1 MPFQNRKTAQ
11 NRHFSAL
18 RMMRKP
24 GVTGAYLNFQ
34 GLRIMSRQQQILV
47 QKRKTKLAGQFVEQ
61 LKEAA
66 GSGAVFDSAAAADF
80 VGGALS
86 QAESPMPRELQVL
99 MDETPADSRGAV
111 TKAILDG
118 VRIYEEK
125 HGTPAPADLIE
136 YAMHLGYGHTSEG
149 IKLDSANS
157 NHGDNLSLQPNRA
170 VVSILMAL
178 SEGIPFVHY
187 LPADIGSN
195 EAKIGIVSH
204 LAGSNYGR
212 YAQNALMDGVNNGDA
227 YITPSR
233 IHTCARA
240 ADTGFDNHTGQL
252 TSAQTDEDTCTAVG
266 GNVVAVKLLRGR
278 SVVYVNGKIVA
289 REVSSAGSGNSTVS
303 GSVTISGT
311 TYQIG
316 GTINT
321 DTGAIALTTTPG
333 IGAGVPLV
341 VEGFIDY
348 ERQPELIPS
357 IISNGEMFSIFAKP
371 WRAYTQVT
379 PDARSQMINELGVD
393 PLSEALVNIQ
403 MQYANERHYELLWK
417 AKRIALG
424 NTNTGTFDIAWS
436 TQGSQ
441 KNRAQIWQDFSASL
455 GAISQQMAI
464 DTLGFGISHL
474 YVGKYMK
481 AQLEG
486 LPAELFQSSGIQ
498 ERPGI
503 FRLGR
508 LFGRYEVYF
517 SPKVLTDSNSA
528 SQVLCIGRA
537 PDVARNPF
545 VAGDAVAPNL
555 IDLAVGTDLKR
566 GQAFYG
572 RGFNEVTP
580 FAPSTNAC
588 ALINITNMGL

>member
-1 MPFQNRKTAQ
+1 
-11 NRHFSAL
+11 
-18 RMMRKP
+18 
-24 GVTGAYLNFQ
+24 
-34 GLRIMSRQQQILV
+34 MSRQQQILV
-47 QKRKTKLAGQFVEQ
+47 QKKKTQRAGIFVEQ

-66 GSGAVFDSAAAADF
+66 GTGVKFDSAAASDF

-86 QAESPMPRELQVL
+86 QAESPMPKELQII
-99 MDETPADSRGAV
+99 MDETPADKRGAV

-118 VRIYEEK
+118 VGIYEEK
-125 HGTPAPADLIE
+125 NGVPAPADLIE
-136 YAMHLGYGHTSEG
+136 YAFHLGFGHTSEG

-157 NHGDNLSLQPNRA
+157 GHGDNLSLQPNRA

-212 YAQNALMDGVNNGDA
+212 YSQNGLMDGVNNGDA
-227 YITPSR
+227 YISPSR
-233 IHTCARA
+233 IHTAAHA
-240 ADTGFDNHTGQL
+240 ADTGFGNHTGQL
-252 TSAQTDEDTCTAVG
+252 TSIQSDEDSCAAVG
-266 GNVVAVKLLRGR
+266 GNSVAVKLLRGR

-289 REVSSAGSGNSTVS
+289 REVSQAGSGTSTVS
-303 GSVTISGT
+303 GSVVISGT

-321 DTGAIALTTTPG
+321 DTGAIALTTTPD

-357 IISNGEMFSIFAKP
+357 IISNGEMFSLYAKA

-403 MQYANERHYELLWK
+403 LQYANERHYELLWK

-424 NTNTGTFDIAWS
+424 NTNTGTFNMDWS
-436 TQGSQ
+436 NQGTQ
-441 KNRAQIWQDFSASL
+441 KTRAQIWQDFSALL

-486 LPAELFQSSGIQ
+486 LPSEIFQSSGIQ

-508 LFGRYEVYF
+508 LFGRYEVYYT
-517 SPKVLTDSNSA
+517 PKVVTDSNSA
-528 SQVLCIGRA
+528 TQVLCIGRA

-545 VAGDAVAPNL
+545 MAGDAVAPNL

-572 RGFNEVTP
+572 RGFTEVTP
-580 FAPSTNAC
+580 YAPSTNAC
-588 ALINITNMGL
+588 ALISVSNMGL

>member
-1 MPFQNRKTAQ
+1 
-11 NRHFSAL
+11 
-18 RMMRKP
+18 
-24 GVTGAYLNFQ
+24 
-34 GLRIMSRQQQILV
+34 MSRQQQILV
-47 QKRKTKLAGQFVEQ
+47 QKKKTQQAGIFVEQ

-66 GSGAVFDSAAAADF
+66 GAGATFDSAAASDF

-86 QAESPMPRELQVL
+86 QAESPMPKELQII
-99 MDETPADSRGAV
+99 MDETPADKRGAV

-118 VRIYEEK
+118 VGIYEEK
-125 HGTPAPADLIE
+125 NGVPAPADLIE
-136 YAMHLGYGHTSEG
+136 YAFHLGFGHTSEG
-149 IKLDSANS
+149 LKLDSANS
-157 NHGDNLSLQPNRA
+157 GHADNLSLQPNRA

-212 YAQNALMDGVNNGDA
+212 YSQNGLMDGVNNGDA
-227 YITPSR
+227 YISPSR
-233 IHTCARA
+233 IHTA
-240 ADTGFDNHTGQL
+240 AHADDTGFGNHTGQL
-252 TSAQTDEDTCTAVG
+252 TSIQSDEDSCAAVG
-266 GNVVAVKLLRGR
+266 GNSVAVKLLRGR

-289 REVSSAGSGNSTVS
+289 REVSQAGSGTSTVS
-303 GSVTISGT
+303 GSVVISGT

-321 DTGAIALTTTPG
+321 DTGAIALTTTPD

-357 IISNGEMFSIFAKP
+357 IISNGEMFSLYAKA
-371 WRAYTQVT
+371 WRAFTQVT

-403 MQYANERHYELLWK
+403 LQYANERHYELLWK

-424 NTNTGTFDIAWS
+424 NANTGTFDMAWS
-436 TQGSQ
+436 TQGAQ
-441 KNRAQIWQDFSASL
+441 KTRAQIWQDFSALL

-486 LPAELFQSSGIQ
+486 LPSDIFQSSGIQ

-508 LFGRYEVYF
+508 LFGRYEVCYT
-517 SPKVLTDSNSA
+517 PKVVTDSNSA
-528 SQVLCIGRA
+528 TQVLCIGRA

-545 VAGDAVAPNL
+545 MAGDAVAPNL
-555 IDLAVGTDLKR
+555 IDLSVGTDLKR

-572 RGFNEVTP
+572 RGFTEVTP
-580 FAPSTNAC
+580 YAPSTNAC
-588 ALINITNMGL
+588 ALISVSNMGL